1 MTRRVFIL
9 IVLVYIAALAAVG
22 FQIVKVANEE
32 KSRLE
37 EQCARIVDTD
47 FWFCDGRIIKW

>member
-1 MTRRVFIL
+1 MKRRVFIL

-32 KSRLE
+32 RSRLE
-37 EQCARIVDTD
+37 EQCTRIVDTNY
-47 FWFCDGRIIKW
+47 WCCDGRIIKW